1 MKKQLLIAATLI
13 LAVFAARAQK
23 PDTARVLVHYK
34 FTHVRDTTNRAHP
47 YTENMVLYVGK
58 IAGAYRS
65 YDGIVYKAQFKK
77 AFAEAAASSPDGRP
91 MINRRGVGTN
101 VEYYQYPN
109 DQKLFTKDELFNSY
123 LIDG

>member
-1 MKKQLLIAATLI
+1 MKKQLLIAATL
-13 LAVFAARAQK
+13 VFATLCVKAQK

-34 FTHVRDTTNRAHP
+34 FTHVRDTTDRAHP

-58 IAGAYRS
+58 SAGAYRS

-77 AFAEAAASSPDGRP
+77 AFAEAAAASPDGRP
-91 MINRRGVGTN
+91 MINRRGVGTP

-109 DQKLFTKDELFNSY
+109 KQKLVTKDE
-123 LIDG
+123 